1 MRGTNYLLPTIVRDT
16 YYVKKGGSVDP
27 ENTADALVQLSFA
40 IQRILASVGAEHE
53 LSVVQMRLLGI
64 LRDRTL
70 GMLELGLQL
79 GLDKSSVTGLVSRA
93 ERRGLVQRSPSPD
106 DGRAVLV
113 TLTPLG
119 RRATEAGAAEVT
131 RRIGDLTSG
140 LDDTSRAQLT
150 TIATRLVG
158 RR

>member
-1 MRGTNYLLPTIVRDT
+1 MGTEDT
-16 YYVKKGGSVDP
+16 
-27 ENTADALVQLSFA
+27 TDALVQLSFA
-40 IQRILASVGAEHE
+40 VQRVLAAVGAEHD

-70 GMLELGLQL
+70 GMLELGQHLR
-79 GLDKSSVTGLVSRA
+79 LDKSSVTGLVSRA

-119 RRATEAGAAEVT
+119 RRTTDGGTAEVV
-131 RRIGDLTSG
+131 RRIDALTSA
-140 LDDTSRAQLT
+140 LDDASRAQLT
-150 TIATRLVG
+150 TIAWRLVG